1 MAWRAGLTSGTINL
15 EWHQFARL
23 GDFPMPSCSL
33 GIMMGKADDWNPA
46 GLGKAGRGGVGI
58 EGARESERCG
68 QSQAGRSRRKWSQD
82 GADSLAEGLIQS
94 QPSGT
99 VVE

>member
-33 GIMMGKADDWNPA
+33 GIMMGKADDWNPP

-58 EGARESERCG
+58 EVPGRMNDVANHRQVDRGGSRARKG
-68 QSQAGRSRRKWSQD
+68 LTAWQSASSKAST
-82 GADSLAEGLIQS
+82 
-94 QPSGT
+94 P
-99 VVE
+99 VP